1 MYGLWFVGGIL
12 LTAIG
17 GVLVYVLLCVPE
29 QTQEEV
35 LQPFAILPVP
45 DGSPSTKALLHH
57 YASQIAWMDE
67 EILRCVLLVYL
78 PEDGKAAELCQDM
91 AREYVF
97 YTAMTLEEAQHLLAV
112 KAGKCGENAAF
123 SGQGGEF

>member
-1 MYGLWFVGGIL
+1 MYGLWLVGGIL
-12 LTAIG
+12 LTAVG
-17 GVLVYVLLCVPE
+17 GVLVYVLLCIPE

-45 DGSPSTKALLHH
+45 DGSPSTKVLLHH

-67 EILRCVLLVYL
+67 VVLRCVLLVYL
-78 PEDGKAAELCQDM
+78 PEDRETAELCQDM
-91 AREYVF
+91 AREYAF

-112 KAGKCGENAAF
+112 EAGKGGENVPF
-123 SGQGGEF
+123 QSHGDPF

>member
-78 PEDGKAAELCQDM
+78 PG
-91 AREYVF
+91 RR
-97 YTAMTLEEAQHLLAV
+97 
-112 KAGKCGENAAF
+112 
-123 SGQGGEF
+123 QGCVRTWQGSMCSIPP